1 MKNIIIVLSVTLLWF
16 GACKPS
22 NHKIK
27 NKDPFYAKDG
37 LFDLISIPLIKPYK
51 LIKDRDTAWSLELQ
65 TTSLLTLAIDNVQGL
80 DTVAGKILIYSKG
93 GTEVKNIQYDELW
106 FIIDPDSLQEQA
118 FPSVKAFKKA
128 LWEANISNINLR
140 KPDVVYNELHK
151 R

>member
-16 GACKPS
+16 GGCKPS
-22 NHKIK
+22 HHKIK

-37 LFDLISIPLIKPYK
+37 LLDLISIPLIKPYK

-65 TTSLLTLAIDNVQGL
+65 TTSLSTLAIDNVQGL

-106 FIIDPDSLQEQA
+106 FIIDPDSLQERSYNSLEA
-118 FPSVKAFKKA
+118 FNKA
-128 LWEANISNINLR
+128 LIKENVSHVNFI
-140 KPDVVYNELHK
+140 KPDTFYK
-151 R
+151 KFRK